1 MHLPLR
7 LDGHTIRDAD
17 GRVIVS
23 AINTISLYERRQ
35 IVKGVNALMADPAR
49 ILGTCGRSGP
59 HATSASARTKA
70 FWEA

>member
-1 MHLPLR
+1 MHLQLR

-23 AINTISLYERRQ
+23 AINPISLYERRQ
-35 IVKGVNALMADPAR
+35 IVKGVNALMANPAR
-49 ILGTCGRSGP
+49 ILGKK
-59 HATSASARTKA
+59 ALARTKA